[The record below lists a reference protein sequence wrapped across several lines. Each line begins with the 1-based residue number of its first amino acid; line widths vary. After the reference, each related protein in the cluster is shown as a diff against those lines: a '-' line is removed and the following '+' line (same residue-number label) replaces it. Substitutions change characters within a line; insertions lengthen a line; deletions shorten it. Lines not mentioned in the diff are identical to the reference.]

1 MAEASDT
8 LSAPADQREFSQHPA
23 TPPSPV
29 EHPLGLKDL
38 QEARDA
44 LQSRLLWFVDD
55 ELDELRGVSLTLH
68 ELSLTSAEAVGPSE
82 PEAFLYLARKLNEAV
97 KAVAEWHQRTQ
108 AMAYIVSEG
117 DMKALDR
124 YPHLLPKSEEA

>member
-1 MAEASDT
+1 MA
-8 LSAPADQREFSQHPA
+8 SATVPTNTICEQPGRAAHPF
-23 TPPSPV
+23 
-29 EHPLGLKDL
+29 GLKDL
-38 QEARDA
+38 REAREA
-44 LQSRLLWFVDD
+44 LQMQLHRFSDD
-55 ELDELRGVSLTLH
+55 ELDELQGISLTLH
-68 ELSLTSAEAVGPSE
+68 ELGLTSVEAVDQADPK
-82 PEAFLYLARKLNEAV
+82 AFLYLARKLNEAV